1 MPPSY
6 RESESE
12 VLGVPA
18 SADFD
23 APQLDSDLGRYRS
36 GWPLDSAAWF
46 RHHFKTP
53 TVRNVAL
60 TAPYMHNGVY
70 QTLEEVMRFYH
81 VGGGAGLGLDVP
93 NQTLPSDSL
102 DLTPRDIDDMIA
114 FVQALTDTAGL
125 TAAPKRLPRFPD
137 STGWNERVVGGAY

>member
-1 MPPSY
+1 
-6 RESESE
+6 
-12 VLGVPA
+12 
-18 SADFD
+18 
-23 APQLDSDLGRYRS
+23 
-36 GWPLDSAAWF
+36 
-46 RHHFKTP
+46 
-53 TVRNVAL
+53 
-60 TAPYMHNGVY
+60 MHNGVY

-114 FVQALTDTAGL
+114 FMQALTDTAGL